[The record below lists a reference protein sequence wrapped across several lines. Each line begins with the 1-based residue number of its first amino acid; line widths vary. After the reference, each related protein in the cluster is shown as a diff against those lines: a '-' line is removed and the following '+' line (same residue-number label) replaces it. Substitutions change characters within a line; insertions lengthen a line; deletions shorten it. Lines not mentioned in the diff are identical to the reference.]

1 MFERNSTLFVK
12 VISCVLVASTF
23 GCANTPKNSKKTAL
37 SEESNDPDALFSDNG
52 IANSEESGILAGTTG
67 KTTKSTATGKSPNW
81 SVPGSPQ
88 TAAQPTA
95 AIEEPISVPSKVGAK
110 TNSQSGDSKS
120 ATKEDRRWGIILLSF
135 SGDDHAQLAQASCV
149 QLRRKYPV
157 LVDAFVREKS
167 NGSVVMVGR
176 FTGTDDP
183 AAKPMVKQVQALT
196 DGNDR
201 PFARSFLTRVDTA
214 RTGQMGAFDL
224 RRARLANPNTRTLYS
239 IEVAV
244 WSDFGSGEITVEE
257 IRRKAEAY
265 TAQLRA
271 QGLPAFFNHDDD
283 RRMSIVTI
291 GIFGEDAYDSKTML
305 YSDDVM
311 AIKKRFPKLMVNGED
326 LLKPIRKGSQETVPE
341 TTLMVEIPK

>member
-12 VISCVLVASTF
+12 FISCVLIASTF
-23 GCANTPKNSKKTAL
+23 GCANTPKNSKKNAL
-37 SEESNDPDALFSDNG
+37 SEESSDPNALFSDTA
-52 IANSEESGILAGTTG
+52 IANGEENGILAGTAG
-67 KTTKSTATGKSPNW
+67 KTTKSTATGKSPSW

-95 AIEEPISVPSKVGAK
+95 AIEEPVSVPSKVGAK

-224 RRARLANPNTRTLYS
+224 RRARLANPNARTLYS